1 MEVYLNGEKWYD
13 FCNVPERKFDSWK
26 GADSKG
32 AFFNRN
38 IKGQHDC

>member
-1 MEVYLNGEKWYD
+1 MRIILNGVIYN
-13 FCNVPERKFDSWK
+13 FCNVPERIFDSFS

-38 IKGQHDC
+38 IKTQFDC